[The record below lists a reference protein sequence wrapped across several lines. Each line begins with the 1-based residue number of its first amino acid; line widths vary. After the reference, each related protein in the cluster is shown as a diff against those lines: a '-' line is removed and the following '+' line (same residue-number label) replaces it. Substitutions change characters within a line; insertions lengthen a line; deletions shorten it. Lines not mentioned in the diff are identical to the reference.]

1 MANVIVAMAV
11 GKLLSLNIIG
21 VPVVGFINIDIAFDV
36 SVIVV
41 NEIKLLFSSLSKSLM
56 LILLGLGVSVS
67 SYMVAA
73 LPLIK
78 LSLLLPSYL

>member
-1 MANVIVAMAV
+1 MANVIVALAV

-41 NEIKLLFSSLSKSLM
+41 NEIELLFSSLSKSLM

-67 SYMVAA
+67 LYIIAA

>member
-1 MANVIVAMAV
+1 MANVIVAMEV

-36 SVIVV
+36 SVIIV
-41 NEIKLLFSSLSKSLM
+41 NEIELLFSSLSKSLM
-56 LILLGLGVSVS
+56 LMLLGLGVSVS
-67 SYMVAA
+67 LYMVAA

>member
-41 NEIKLLFSSLSKSLM
+41 NEIELLFSSLSKSLM

-67 SYMVAA
+67 LYMVAA